1 MPALSPAVS
10 NPFDFIDGSA
20 STENTLMKNPL
31 AGLMQQAQKM
41 QDNLKQVQDEIATAQ
56 IQGESGA
63 GLVRISMNGKRQVQK
78 VVIDD
83 SLLKEDRD
91 MLEDLIAAAFNDGVN
106 KVSALKQE
114 KMAELAGG
122 IDLPAGFKLPF

>member
-1 MPALSPAVS
+1 
-10 NPFDFIDGSA
+10 
-20 STENTLMKNPL
+20 MKNPL

-41 QDNLKQVQDEIATAQ
+41 QENLKQVQDEIAEAQ

-63 GLVRISMNGKRQVQK
+63 GLVRITMNGKRQVQK
-78 VVIDD
+78 IVIDD
-83 SLLKEDRD
+83 SLLNEDRD
-91 MLEDLIAAAFNDGVN
+91 MLEDLIAAAFNDAIN

-114 KMAELAGG
+114 KMAGLTGG

>member
-1 MPALSPAVS
+1 
-10 NPFDFIDGSA
+10 
-20 STENTLMKNPL
+20 
-31 AGLMQQAQKM
+31 MQQAQKM
-41 QDNLKQVQDEIATAQ
+41 QENLKQVQDEIAAAQ

-83 SLLKEDRD
+83 SLLNEDRD
-91 MLEDLIAAAFNDGVN
+91 MLEDLIAAAFNDAVN

-114 KMAELAGG
+114 KMAGLTGG